1 MIVTLSVTTRWTS
14 GESVWFVVLRCVHL
28 DILWSPRAMTTV
40 FVQIT
45 RRCLKFWLLRCF
57 LEICCS
63 SSSESVRWFTAH
75 SALAAV
81 YDKRSKCITAIHMN
95 YYDTMPEAQYACLKA
110 LLVTPILSLYEFAV
124 KTDLRRQYLFGAQ
137 QLYIIATELYPFLF
151 ISGAE

>member
-1 MIVTLSVTTRWTS
+1 MHHSVDARTSWQRGGLPVSLCDLWCCDVFTLISCDRP
-14 GESVWFVVLRCVHL
+14 
-28 DILWSPRAMTTV
+28 DA

-57 LEICCS
+57 LQICCS
-63 SSSESVRWFTAH
+63 SSSVGWFTVH
-75 SALAAV
+75 SALAVV

-110 LLVTPILSLYEFAV
+110 LLVTSILSLYEFAV
-124 KTDLRRQYLFGAQ
+124 KTNLRRQYIFGTQ
-137 QLYIIATELYPFLF
+137 SQLYYRYNWVVSISI